1 MIQAIRTAALA
12 GGLVLAALPLPAA
25 DVTGTWDFQV
35 ELSIGS
41 GNPAFT
47 FEQKGE
53 ELSGTYKGL
62 LGELKVRGTVKGD
75 RIEFSFDFEYSGESG
90 TAHYRGTIE
99 SADSMKGEV
108 DYAGQATGT
117 FTAKKRQ

>member
-1 MIQAIRTAALA
+1 MIQAIRSAALA
-12 GGLVLAALPLPAA
+12 AGLLCAMPLLAA

-41 GNPAFT
+41 GSPTFI

-53 ELSGTYKGL
+53 ELTGTYKGL
-62 LGELKVRGTVKGD
+62 LGELQVRGTVKGD
-75 RIEFSFDFEYSGESG
+75 KIEFSFDFEYGGERG
-90 TAHYRGTIE
+90 TARYRGTVE

-117 FTAKKRQ
+117 FTAKKRP